1 MIGHEITAL
10 LGLNHAQTLP
20 IIPPTMMSVRRE
32 SKHAKLLQY
41 AERVWHF
48 SESTKILASK
58 RPSKIPAHFSR
69 ASVCL
74 RAYSRT
80 TAISSMLAQFKSHD
94 MPKIG

>member
-48 SESTKILASK
+48 SESTKDARIEATIQNTRAFFESLSVPTRLFAYNS
-58 RPSKIPAHFSR
+58 HFLH
-69 ASVCL
+69 AG
-74 RAYSRT
+74 
-80 TAISSMLAQFKSHD
+80 AI
-94 MPKIG
+94 